1 MSCGETRR
9 YSCALPV
16 EWREKRD
23 ARRKL
28 LAKVRAR
35 RHLAMRGDAKNNVKE
50 K

>member
-1 MSCGETRR
+1 MSCAETRR
-9 YSCALPV
+9 YSFALPV

-23 ARRKL
+23 ARRQL

-35 RHLAMRGDAKNNVKE
+35 RRRAMRGRTKNNATK

>member
-1 MSCGETRR
+1 MSCAETRR
-9 YSCALPV
+9 YAFALPV

-23 ARRKL
+23 ARRQL

-35 RHLAMRGDAKNNVKE
+35 RRLAMQSRAKKNATK